1 MSLPA
6 GQRRALNR
14 IGKTLADDDLHLEQL
29 FAFFTGLADREPM
42 PLTERVT
49 VLPWRRRRIRRMWPA
64 LVTVIVLAAVTGTI
78 VLSQALPGRQV
89 CLGTVTAVSAHVP
102 SAGTGQQPVCESWR
116 TGQAVIL
123 GR

>member
-1 MSLPA
+1 MSLQA

-14 IGKTLADDDLHLEQL
+14 IGKTLADDDLHLGQL
-29 FAFFTGLADREPM
+29 FAFFTRLADREPM
-42 PLTERVT
+42 PVTERVT
-49 VLPWRRRRIRRMWPA
+49 ALPWRRRRMWPA
-64 LVTVIVLAAVTGTI
+64 LVTVIVLAAVTGMI

-102 SAGTGQQPVCESWR
+102 SAGTGQQPACEYWP
-116 TGQAVIL
+116 TGQAVIR